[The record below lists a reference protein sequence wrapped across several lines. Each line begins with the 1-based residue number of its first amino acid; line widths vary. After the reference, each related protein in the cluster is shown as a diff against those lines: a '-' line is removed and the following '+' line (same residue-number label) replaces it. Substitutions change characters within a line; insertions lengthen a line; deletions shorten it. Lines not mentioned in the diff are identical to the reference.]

1 MSHFGLEHIPIW
13 PTMPTRP
20 GGATGDNII
29 DALADVTCDLS
40 TVNGTA
46 FISNPSFPLDWAV
59 NRLITLTAGGKTLT
73 GYGKAA
79 GTGETV
85 SDIITGGGFEAF
97 TAGLGNGWSKF
108 GAPYAGTYTQESTIK
123 HGGASSQKIAT
134 AAESFAFQQIAQPAV
149 SYPAGTLVKRSLW
162 VYADGIYSLNIAFD
176 GVGPSIQAFNT
187 VANTWTEGFGGYIT
201 SAYSYTAANLLDV
214 YDTDATTGVFYFD
227 DIVWGAV
234 TAPSATGITIVST
247 QGGATRNWASDDGID
262 PDAASFTLTISF

>member
-20 GGATGDNII
+20 GGATGNNII

-79 GTGETV
+79 GTGETLDV
-85 SDIITGGGFEAF
+85 GYLADPLFNGDVPGWEVQAGLAVTGGKLVATNAGSGTLAYQDLLNTLGGALMKLVYTISDYTDGSINFYYGADAAPDLY
-97 TAGLGNGWSKF
+97 TARNS
-108 GAPYAGTYTQESTIK
+108 AGTYTEYHTR
-123 HGGASSQKIAT
+123 
-134 AAESFAFQQIAQPAV
+134 AV
-149 SYPAGTLVKRSLW
+149 GSAGTWCAFAIKTAGSDLSL
-162 VYADGIYSLNIAFD
+162 S
-176 GVGPSIQAFNT
+176 QASFKQVLT
-187 VANTWTEGFGGYIT
+187 
-201 SAYSYTAANLLDV
+201 
-214 YDTDATTGVFYFD
+214 
-227 DIVWGAV
+227 
-234 TAPSATGITIVST
+234 PSATGITIVST

-262 PDAASFTLTISF
+262 PNSASFTLTVSF